1 MFDKLDTFN
10 FHIAGM
16 PSIASNL
23 PSVIFYG
30 FTLSVF
36 ARIAKSTL
44 LLKDFLPAA
53 KHLLN

>member
-23 PSVIFYG
+23 PSVIFYV

-44 LLKDFLPAA
+44 LKDFFPVA